1 MRCTPPRTVPNHRHR
16 RLVYSSARAVPR
28 ASTRIELPAVSQ
40 NFVNSKQIGVV
51 GKAPFV
57 FEASFKTTTHRTDA
71 MSSRRR
77 RRRDSFK
84 GISIRS
90 PHSRSFATSFPQCI
104 NERSHRSVL
113 WRGDDETLPIAVGG
127 WTDERTNVL
136 CPPRIVVIIIDTF
149 STTDGRVRCHP
160 SRQRKSSIHP
170 SKRRETSSFGQC
182 AHSFSSS
189 ASACCRL
196 LVHALPSRLTRSV
209 DDMHSS
215 SPRFASFLYT
225 FTTTF
230 ASFYRQT
237 TTEGNERNVA
247 VQNRAAGQS
256 TPERLVDLTHVE

>member
-1 MRCTPPRTVPNHRHR
+1 
-16 RLVYSSARAVPR
+16 
-28 ASTRIELPAVSQ
+28 
-40 NFVNSKQIGVV
+40 
-51 GKAPFV
+51 
-57 FEASFKTTTHRTDA
+57 

-113 WRGDDETLPIAVGG
+113 TWRGDDETLPNAVGG
-127 WTDERTNVL
+127 WTDERTNERSL
-136 CPPRIVVIIIDTF
+136 PSAHC
-149 STTDGRVRCHP
+149 CHHHRHIFHYRRTREVP
-160 SRQRKSSIHP
+160 SKQATQVIHP
-170 SKRRETSSFGQC
+170 SKQAQRGETSSFGQC

-196 LVHALPSRLTRSV
+196 LVHALRSRLTRSV

-230 ASFYRQT
+230 ASFCRQQQQRRERTKRSGSKPRCRSKHPRT
-237 TTEGNERNVA
+237 TR
-247 VQNRAAGQS
+247 RS
-256 TPERLVDLTHVE
+256 DPR